1 MTIAVIDIDYVK
13 YGAASV
19 GEKRTVKAYH
29 PVTGDSWI
37 ASNRTELYG
46 HWQKK
51 DKGILAEHNNSRKN
65 AIRSCRKIIGNKS

>member
-13 YGAASV
+13 YSAASV
-19 GEKRTVKAYH
+19 GEKRSIRAYH
-29 PVTGDSWI
+29 PISGDEWL

-51 DKGILAEHNNSRKN
+51 DKGILA
-65 AIRSCRKIIGNKS
+65 

>member
-37 ASNRTELYG
+37 ASNRFHTPPTLSLQ
-46 HWQKK
+46 HISQ
-51 DKGILAEHNNSRKN
+51 
-65 AIRSCRKIIGNKS
+65 